1 MARVADR
8 VAPRTAKAYDHTEGS
23 IIGSILRMGVPS
35 MIGFALGNIY
45 DLVDMYWLSR
55 LGPGP
60 VAAITILSPL
70 LWVVHSANMIVGA
83 GSVAIISRR
92 YGEKNPL
99 QTALAIRETILLKW
113 IAAIAFGL
121 LGYASAPLV
130 MRWLGAEGSVLD
142 QAVIYGR
149 IIFLG
154 LGFNF
159 ATYSVFTAMRGI
171 ANPNLA
177 MGLMISLNVLNMLLD
192 PVLIFGWWIFPAL
205 GVAGAAWAS
214 VISYALSFSA
224 GMLLLSSGRTNVRLS
239 QTNRRP
245 IQWAIMG
252 SILKIGTPSAIGSV
266 SFSLARTVVM
276 PLVALFGT
284 GVLAAYG
291 VVTRVS
297 AFGIMLLVGIGL
309 GLSAL
314 IGHNLGA
321 GKRERAERT
330 AHQAILLS
338 VGIMIGMG
346 LLCFVGAEFI
356 MRRFFDEP
364 EIVAH
369 GVSFLRILAVGF
381 PFLGIH
387 LAVENVYSGVG
398 ENRPAMTVNI
408 LHSWVLEVPVIYLF
422 VKVFEWGPD
431 SIWWAFTGASI
442 VSAAGYY
449 LYFRRGRWLDVKV

>member
-1 MARVADR
+1 MARDAVRA
-8 VAPRTAKAYDHTEGS
+8 AKPYDHTEGS

-92 YGEKNPL
+92 YGEKDPL
-99 QTALAIRETILLKW
+99 RTALAIRETILLKW
-113 IAAIAFGL
+113 LAALSFGL
-121 LGYASAPLV
+121 LGYASAPQVVRL
-130 MRWLGAEGSVLD
+130 LGAEGAVVD

-159 ATYSVFTAMRGI
+159 ATYSVFTAMRGT

-192 PVLIFGWWIFPAL
+192 PIFIFGWWIVPAL

-214 VISYALSFSA
+214 IISYALTFST
-224 GMLLLSSGRTNVRLS
+224 GMILLSSGRTNVRLGLAGR
-239 QTNRRP
+239 QR

-321 GKRERAERT
+321 GKRERAQRT
-330 AHQAILLS
+330 ANQAILLS
-338 VGIMIGMG
+338 VGIMLGMG
-346 LLCFVGAEFI
+346 VLCFIGAEFV

-364 EIVAH
+364 DIVAR
-369 GVSFLRILAVGF
+369 GADFLRILALGF
-381 PFLGIH
+381 PFLAVH
-387 LAVENVYSGVG
+387 LAVENVYGGVG
-398 ENRPAMTVNI
+398 ENRPAMIVNI
-408 LHSWVLEVPVIYLF
+408 LHSWVLEVPAIYLC
-422 VKVFEWGPD
+422 VKVFGWGPN
-431 SIWWAFTGASI
+431 SIWWAITGAS
-442 VSAAGYY
+442 VASAVGYY